1 MHTFYVWFLAG
12 LVLLST
18 TGCGVFQA
26 IHENSVD
33 HNAFLMKY
41 RPADIMADPRSP
53 IHLIRGIANR
63 FPTYY
68 QAPACD
74 EHGCWVLP

>member
-1 MHTFYVWFLAG
+1 MSVLRKG
-12 LVLLST
+12 LLVGMLLVSNI
-18 TGCGVFQA
+18 GCGLFNA

-41 RPADIMADPRSP
+41 RPANMMADPRSP
-53 IHLIRGIANR
+53 IQLIRGIANR

-68 QAPACD
+68 QAPVCD
-74 EHGCWVLP
+74 EHGCWITP